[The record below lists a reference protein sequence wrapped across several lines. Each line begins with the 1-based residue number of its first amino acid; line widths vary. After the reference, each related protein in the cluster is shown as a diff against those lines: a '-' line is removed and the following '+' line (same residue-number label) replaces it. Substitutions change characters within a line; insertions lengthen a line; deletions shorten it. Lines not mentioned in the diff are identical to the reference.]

1 MIQQVVGRVGRA
13 RAAATFVLAL
23 AALAGGCAS
32 LGRAVFQEPVVTFR
46 AVQVRGLGLTGGEMD
61 VVLNVYNPNRFRLD
75 GTRLTYR
82 LFVDSV
88 SVGEGQ
94 LADQFAV
101 QSGDSTE
108 VRLPVRFTYNGIGA
122 AGRQLLQTGAVNYRV
137 AGDLTVGT
145 PLGDFTRPY
154 DRTGRFNSL
163 GASTRR

>member
-1 MIQQVVGRVGRA
+1 MIQRVVGRMGRA
-13 RAAATFVLAL
+13 RAAAAL
-23 AALAGGCAS
+23 VVVTTAFAGGCAS
-32 LGRAVFQEPVVTFR
+32 LGRAVFQEPVVSFR
-46 AVQVRGLGLTGGEMD
+46 SVQVRGLGLTGGEMD